1 MLRMSKLADYAALM
15 LATMAERPEET
26 YTAASIAAETGVNL
40 PTASKLL
47 KMLGR
52 AGLVAS
58 QRGAHGGYTLGR
70 APSAISAADV
80 IEAVEGP
87 LAMTECTLASGLCDL
102 EPTCQLGSQWQSLS
116 AAIRR
121 ALAEITLTDLIGDPI
136 APALSL
142 RRRAKVPALR
152 MEQTHGN
159 A

>member
-15 LATMAERPEET
+15 LARMAENPAAT
-26 YTAASIAAETGVNL
+26 HTTAELASGTGVSP

-47 KMLGR
+47 KLLGR

-58 QRGAHGGYTLGR
+58 QRGVHGGYSLAR
-70 APSAISAADV
+70 APRHITAVDI

-87 LAMTECTLASGLCDL
+87 LAVTECTLATGLCEL
-102 EPTCQLGSQWQSLS
+102 EPTCQLGSQWQRLS

-121 ALAEITLTDLIGDPI
+121 ALAELTLADLVGDPI
-136 APALSL
+136 VPALHL
-142 RRRAKVPALR
+142 RRRGRTLQR
-152 MEQTHGN
+152 REDTHGN

>member
-15 LATMAERPEET
+15 LATMAERPAET
-26 YTAASIAAETGVNL
+26 YTAAGIAAETGVNL

-47 KMLGR
+47 KMLVR
-52 AGLVAS
+52 AQLVAS
-58 QRGAHGGYTLGR
+58 QRGSHGGYTLGR
-70 APSAISAADV
+70 VPSAISAVDV

-87 LAMTECTLASGLCDL
+87 LAMTECTLAPGLCDL

-121 ALAEITLTDLIGDPI
+121 ALAEITLADLIGDPI
-136 APALSL
+136 VPALSL
-142 RRRAKVPALR
+142 RRRTGIPAIH